1 MTTEPK
7 EGSSVA
13 DVLGG
18 TGDSQQG
25 EASKEPASKAEL
37 ADLEKRITG
46 HIDQALAGFKQ
57 SQKDVVTDRVQKAVA
72 SLPEL
77 RIFRQVAEANPG
89 IFKDGVD
96 PQAIVRQGVVDAIVE
111 RELGDA
117 QSQRQ
122 AESRGAAAAG
132 GEAVAVKS
140 EVDRILGQYGVAQD
154 DPEVL
159 ALAKEVQGQ
168 PLLNQLQKLDE
179 LGQDIQ
185 RRKGGTSAQIGA
197 ARGKGASGPAELE
210 AKYRE
215 EMRSKR
221 GQGMHVAREIKERF
235 RKAGLDVDRIDLLH
249 G

>member
-7 EGSSVA
+7 EGASVA

-18 TGDSQQG
+18 TGDSAQSDL
-25 EASKEPASKAEL
+25 SKEAASKAEL
-37 ADLEKRITG
+37 ADLEKRIASQIEQG
-46 HIDQALAGFKQ
+46 FAGLKQ
-57 SQKDVVTDRVQKAVA
+57 SQKDVVGDRVQKAVA

-77 RIFRQVAEANPG
+77 QAFRRIAETNPG
-89 IFKDGVD
+89 IFKEGVD
-96 PQAIVRQGVVDAIVE
+96 PQAILRQGVVDAIVD
-111 RELGDA
+111 RELSGA
-117 QSQRQ
+117 STERK
-122 AESRGAAAAG
+122 AESQNADPAGAK
-132 GEAVAVKS
+132 VAVKD
-140 EVDRILGQYGVAQD
+140 EVDRILQLYGVASD

-159 ALAKEVQGQ
+159 ALAKEVSGE
-168 PLLNQLQKLDE
+168 PLLVQLNKLDE
-179 LGQDIQ
+179 LGADIQ

-235 RKAGLDVDRIDLLH
+235 RKAGLDVDHIDLLH